1 MWKLNKTI
9 KDRLTYDANNNFAR
23 RSSDFGLTKKTRNSD
38 SLTSEFHSGCK
49 NIPCTPWT
57 GTFIFIRPGTIVS
70 VESRT
75 PYCRRPRPAS
85 ASSPWPKK
93 SKSEIFHENQFLT
106 ITKQKLKQKTILF
119 IFDIFRTGIDPCF
132 ENSFFTNSN
141 IFLIYLLYFSQISHK
156 K

>member
-1 MWKLNKTI
+1 MSKNEVFWATVYRWLRWIGFKPLYCICKDLNYAIETNVPW
-9 KDRLTYDANNNFAR
+9 AW
-23 RSSDFGLTKKTRNSD
+23 
-38 SLTSEFHSGCK
+38 TSWTS
-49 NIPCTPWT
+49 WT
-57 GTFIFIRPGTIVS
+57 GSFIRLGMVIS